1 MRVIVTADRH
11 AEVRERWNR
20 ARPEL
25 DVGPA
30 EVFGLVKHAQAML
43 ELLLEPVFEAASVS
57 SAEFDVLFQL
67 RHAGEPTIARRLALS
82 MGRSPAALSK
92 SLAKLEQR
100 RLVRREANP
109 SDRRAALVVITDEGA
124 AAVDEI
130 FPRRLTL
137 EGEAL
142 ASLTP
147 DQRADVV
154 AALQLL
160 SQTVETRARR

>member
-1 MRVIVTADRH
+1 MRAQ
-11 AEVRERWNR
+11 
-20 ARPEL
+20 PEL
-25 DVGPA
+25 DLAPA
-30 EVFGLVKHAQAML
+30 ELFGLVKHTQAML
-43 ELLLEPVFEAASVS
+43 DLLLEPVFEAAALS

-67 RHAGEPTIARRLALS
+67 RHATEPTIARRLAMS

-100 RLVRREANP
+100 GMIRREANP
-109 SDRRAALVVITDEGA
+109 SDRRAALVAITAEGE

-142 ASLTP
+142 APLTP
-147 DQRADVV
+147 AERA
-154 AALQLL
+154 AAIKALVLL
-160 SQTVETRARR
+160 SQAVEARARR

>member
-1 MRVIVTADRH
+1 M
-11 AEVRERWNR
+11 
-20 ARPEL
+20 L
-25 DVGPA
+25 D
-30 EVFGLVKHAQAML
+30 
-43 ELLLEPVFEAASVS
+43 LLLEPVFEAASLS

-100 RLVRREANP
+100 GMVRREANP
-109 SDRRAALVVITDEGA
+109 SDRRAALVAITEAGE

-137 EGEAL
+137 EGEAV

-147 DQRADVV
+147 GERADVA

-160 SQTVETRARR
+160 SQAVESHARR

>member
-1 MRVIVTADRH
+1 MTAQPD
-11 AEVRERWNR
+11 
-20 ARPEL
+20 L
-25 DVGPA
+25 DLAPA
-30 EVFGLVKHAQAML
+30 ELFGLVKHTQAML
-43 ELLLEPVFEAASVS
+43 DLLLEPVFEAAAVS

-67 RHAGEPTIARRLALS
+67 RHATEPTIARRLAMS

-100 RLVRREANP
+100 GMIRREANP
-109 SDRRAALVVITDEGA
+109 SDRRAALVAITPEGE

-142 ASLTP
+142 APLTP
-147 DQRADVV
+147 AERA
-154 AALQLL
+154 AAIKALVLL
-160 SQTVETRARR
+160 SQAVEARARR

>member
-1 MRVIVTADRH
+1 VEI
-11 AEVRERWNR
+11 RERWMR

-25 DVGPA
+25 DLAPA
-30 EVFGLVKHAQAML
+30 ELFGLVKHTQAML
-43 ELLLEPVFEAASVS
+43 DLLLEPVFEAASLS

-67 RHAGEPTIARRLALS
+67 RHATEPTIARRLAMS

-100 RLVRREANP
+100 GMVRREANP
-109 SDRRAALVVITDEGA
+109 SDRRAALVAITEEGE

-142 ASLTP
+142 ATLTP
-147 DQRADVV
+147 AERA
-154 AALQLL
+154 AASKALQLL
-160 SQTVETRARR
+160 SRAVEDRARR